1 MYKKLQYTDVLRNI
15 IIIYEHNN
23 LLKLSTIFLSS
34 FNYDERRK
42 KIDTSINKY
51 D

>member
-1 MYKKLQYTDVLRNI
+1 MYKKLQYTDVLSN

-34 FNYDERRK
+34 FNYDERK